1 MSRTRKDALSS
12 HLVFPTMWR
21 PALLHSI
28 AAVYLIGCAVVPTAG
43 PRTSQV
49 MDQVKEHPSQFDFVE
64 IDPRVATV
72 LSRERAPSLRQSLP
86 DRGRPPAP
94 SIGVGDVLSIAI
106 WQSSTFGAPPPVATA
121 QTAGAPGGA
130 LVLPDQTVAAD
141 GSISVPYAGRVF
153 AADRTPFQIQKAIEK
168 QLEGRLVQPQVIVS
182 VVKQDSSSVTI
193 SGDEVSG
200 ARVPLSLRGA
210 RLLDVIASAGG
221 SKSPLY
227 ETHVRLTRGHVTVTV
242 PMEDIVSDPN
252 ENIYTRSGDVIT
264 VFHAPQTFSVFGA
277 TTNNLEVPF
286 GAEKV
291 DLAQAIAKAGGL
303 QDARSDPAGV
313 FLFRFEP
320 PAVVRA
326 LGVPP
331 LAANP
336 ASPSPVLYH
345 LDLRQVSGYFLAK
358 GVPMHDDDLIY
369 VANAPMTDLQKF
381 FTLIGTLSA
390 PILSG
395 FVAQQ
400 AVR

>member
-1 MSRTRKDALSS
+1 MSRTRIDALASR
-12 HLVFPTMWR
+12 LVFPLKWR
-21 PALLHSI
+21 PALLNSV
-28 AAVYLIGCAVVPTAG
+28 AAVCLIGCAVVPTAG

-72 LSRERAPSLRQSLP
+72 LSRERTPSLRQSLP
-86 DRGRPPAP
+86 DRGRPSATPA
-94 SIGVGDVLSIAI
+94 IGVGDVLSIAI

-121 QTAGAPGGA
+121 QTGASGGA
-130 LVLPDQTVAAD
+130 LVIPDQTVAAD

-153 AADRTPFQIQKAIEK
+153 AADRTPYQIQKAVEK

-182 VVKQDSSSVTI
+182 IVKQDSSSVTI
-193 SGDEVSG
+193 SGDEISG
-200 ARVPLSLRGA
+200 ARVPLTVRGA

-242 PMEDIVSDPN
+242 PMEEIVSDPT
-252 ENIYTRSGDVIT
+252 ENVYTRAGDVIT
-264 VFHAPQTFSVFGA
+264 IFHAPQTFSVFGA

-286 GAEKV
+286 GAEKIN
-291 DLAQAIAKAGGL
+291 LAQAIAKAGGL